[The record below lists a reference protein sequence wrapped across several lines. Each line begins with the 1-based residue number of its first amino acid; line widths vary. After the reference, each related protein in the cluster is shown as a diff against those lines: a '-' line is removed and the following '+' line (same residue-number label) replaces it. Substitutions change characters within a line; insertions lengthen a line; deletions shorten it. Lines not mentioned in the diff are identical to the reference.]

1 MKKWLFSLL
10 IPFMGIFATDHTL
23 DVTLSGVYPRTTEI
37 SSFELDYRIANDCGN
52 STVIVN
58 PRFKPFSNMHL
69 FSGIGMGVR
78 TQTDYGMFGY
88 HVALDHSF
96 IYKSHHLQL
105 IPSFEYFSSK
115 WNYSLNAYLPVK
127 NFSAET
133 PIGWIVQTH
142 RYLDHEIVYKWRH
155 ANLSFSHNFNVETLT
170 NGCVGKVS
178 KDLGPINL
186 SLSGGVDGHHGKH
199 VRLSLS
205 YSLPISKSRD
215 ESVRINRHLGSVY
228 GCKVLKVPKWKVK
241 QPTEGFEYVTI
252 DKPSQDQVKEIT
264 KVIDEGKIPIPPK
277 PPVEKHWYDF
287 FLNGR
292 SD

>member
-23 DVTLSGVYPRTTEI
+23 DVNLTGVYPKTTEI
-37 SSFELDYRIANDCGN
+37 SSFELDYRVSNDCGN

-58 PRFKPFSNMHL
+58 PRFKPFSNRHL
-69 FSGIGMGVR
+69 FSGLGMGVR

-88 HVALDHSF
+88 HVACDHSF
-96 IYKSHHLQL
+96 IYKSHHLQMV
-105 IPSFEYFSSK
+105 PSFEYFSSK
-115 WNYSLNAYLPVK
+115 WNYSFNAYMPIK
-127 NFSAET
+127 NFSAEK

-142 RYLDHEIVYKWRH
+142 RYFDHEVVYKWRH
-155 ANLSFSHNFNVETLT
+155 ANLSFSHNFNVETMT
-170 NGCVGKVS
+170 NGYVGKVS
-178 KDLGPINL
+178 KDLGPVNL

-228 GCKVLKVPKWKVK
+228 ACKVLKVPKYKWPKSTLTV
-241 QPTEGFEYVTI
+241 ETI
-252 DKPSQDQVKEIT
+252 DVPTQDQINDTT
-264 KVIDEGKIPIPPK
+264 KLIDEGKHIVPPK
-277 PPVEKHWYDF
+277 PPVETHWYDF
-287 FLNGR
+287 FIKGR
-292 SD
+292 ND